1 MAIGPGADQGGAG
14 QAGDQLVIVHHF
26 IYCARR
32 RSGSRTTGDSFR
44 SP

>member
-1 MAIGPGADQGGAG
+1 MAIGSGAEQGDAG

-32 RSGSRTTGDSFR
+32 RSGSRKSGDSFR
-44 SP
+44 RP

>member
-1 MAIGPGADQGGAG
+1 MATGSGVAQGDAG

-32 RSGSRTTGDSFR
+32 HSGSRKSGDSFGA
-44 SP
+44 P